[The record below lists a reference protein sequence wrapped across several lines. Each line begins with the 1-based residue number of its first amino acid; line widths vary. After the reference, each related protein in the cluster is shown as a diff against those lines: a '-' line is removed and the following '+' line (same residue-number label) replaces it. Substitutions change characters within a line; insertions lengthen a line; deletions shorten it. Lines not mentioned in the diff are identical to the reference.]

1 MYETSPEDYLP
12 SELKEVIDA
21 ITSGMF
27 GSKDELTQLVNTI
40 RNRNDYYLVGADF
53 RSYLDA

>member
-27 GSKDELTQLVNTI
+27 GSKGNYNKKSLKRLYFI
-40 RNRNDYYLVGADF
+40 
-53 RSYLDA
+53 